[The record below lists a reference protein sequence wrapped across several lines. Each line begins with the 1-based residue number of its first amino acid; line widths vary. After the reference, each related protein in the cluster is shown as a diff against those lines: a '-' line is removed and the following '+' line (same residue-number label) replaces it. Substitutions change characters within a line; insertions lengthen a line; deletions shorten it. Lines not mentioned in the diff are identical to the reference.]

1 MFRQYD
7 KGFNFPKLEENIL
20 HWWEKNDIFHKSLKL
35 RQEAPRYIFYEGPPT
50 ANGLPGIHHALA
62 RTIKDTICRYKT
74 MKNFLV
80 ERKAGWDTHG
90 LPVEIGVEQQLKL
103 QSKEEIEKY
112 GIENFNNKCKESVF
126 SYKKEWDEFTRKL
139 GYWLDLDNPYITY
152 TNDYIETVW
161 WILKKFHDERLLYK
175 GYKIVPW
182 CPRCG
187 TALSSHEVAQGYKDV
202 TDPSLYVKIKLKDE
216 PNTYFLVWTTTP
228 WTLISNVAVALA
240 PDEIYARV
248 KHKGQNLI
256 LSKSLLRVLD
266 GDYEII
272 DEKPGREYEYTKY
285 EPLFPYMK
293 DEANNGYYATIA
305 DFVTMEEGT
314 GIVHIAPAF
323 GADDYELG
331 LKYKLPVL
339 QAVNTKGDFIGKV
352 APWAGKFVK
361 QADPQI
367 NSDLE
372 KRDLLYKYED
382 YTHTYPFCWRC
393 ETPLLYYA
401 RDSWFIR
408 TTSYKDKMLE
418 ANNKIEWY
426 PPEIGSGRFGEWL
439 ENNVDWALSRER
451 YWGTPLPIWI
461 CQDCGKET
469 VIGSVEQL
477 KEMAIEL
484 PGELDLHRPYVDSI
498 TLKCSSCGG
507 KMSRVKEV
515 IDAWFDSGS
524 MPYGQIHYPFENKDI
539 FDEKF
544 FPAEFI
550 AEALDQTRGWF
561 YSMLAISIFVSGKSS
576 YKRCIVNNMVLD
588 IEGKKMSK
596 HLGNVVDPKQLFAK
610 YGADVLR
617 WYLMSGSQISLPKRF
632 DENGAV
638 EVLRKYFST
647 LQNSYSFFALYAS
660 IDKFDPLN
668 QHPADLPFIDTWL
681 ISRLNG
687 LVKNCNEAYENFD
700 FTRATRLLSNFV
712 INELSNWWIKC
723 SRKRFWGTEMSDDKL
738 SAYHVLFN
746 ALITVS
752 KLMAPISPFLAE
764 DIYLRLTENLNGFAE
779 SVHHCDFPI
788 SDESKINKELDYN
801 MATAENIVRLGR
813 AARKEANIK
822 VRQPLS
828 RLIVINEK
836 GIPPAGLENLQSI
849 ILEELNIKN
858 IEFTN
863 NLQNY
868 IVLKAEPIF
877 KQIGP
882 RFGKLAPKIA
892 ETIKA
897 MTSDQLSQFQKN
909 GKLKISIE
917 GTEKVLTSDEIVIKV
932 VPMEGFAAASDNLIK
947 VAVELSLDDRL
958 RAEGFAREL
967 VNRIQNMRKNA
978 GLEVTDRI
986 KLGISHSSQS
996 EMTVKMFGQYI
1007 KNETLAVEIDN
1018 KVNRDIKQQ
1027 WNING
1032 MDTIIT
1038 LEKI

>member
-20 HWWEKNDIFHKSLKL
+20 HWWEKNDIFHKSLKM
-35 RQEAPRYIFYEGPPT
+35 RQGAPRYIFYEGPPT

-90 LPVEIGVEQQLKL
+90 LPVEISVEQQLKL
-103 QSKEEIEKY
+103 KSKEEIEKY

-161 WILKKFHDERLLYK
+161 WILKKFHDKRLLYK

-202 TDPSLYVKIKLKDE
+202 TDPSIYVKIKLKDE

-240 PDEIYARV
+240 PDEIYAKV
-248 KHKGQNLI
+248 KHKEQNLI

-272 DEKPGREYEYTKY
+272 NEKPGREYEYTKY
-285 EPLFPYMK
+285 EPLFPYVK
-293 DEANNGYYATIA
+293 DEANNGYYATTA

-339 QAVNTKGDFIGKV
+339 QAVNTKGNFIDKV
-352 APWAGKFVK
+352 TPWAGKFVK

-372 KRDLLYKYED
+372 KRGLLYKYED

-408 TTSYKDKMLE
+408 TTSFKDKMLE
-418 ANNKIEWY
+418 ANNKIEWF

-461 CQDCGKET
+461 CQSCGKET
-469 VIGSVEQL
+469 AIGSVEQL
-477 KEMAIEL
+477 KKMAIEL

-507 KMSRVKEV
+507 KMVRVKEV

-668 QHPADLPFIDTWL
+668 QHPVDLPFIDTWL

-687 LVKNCNEAYENFD
+687 LVKNCNESYENFD
-700 FTRATRLLSNFV
+700 FTRTTRLLSNFV

-723 SRKRFWGTEMSDDKL
+723 SRKRFWGAEMSDDKL

-764 DIYLRLTENLNGFAE
+764 DIYLRLTENLNGFAK

-836 GIPPAGLENLQSI
+836 GIPPAGLENLQGI

-858 IEFTN
+858 IEFTD

-882 RFGKLAPKIA
+882 RFGKLAPKVA
-892 ETIKA
+892 GAIKA
-897 MTSDQLSQFQKN
+897 MTSDQLIQFQKN

-932 VPMEGFAAASDNLIK
+932 VPLESFAAAADNLIK